1 MNYGQ
6 QKNYESFC
14 IRIKSYRITFTY
26 ILLER
31 AVIAETCFLELH
43 LLPISCVRKRNVKK
57 SYLFFPPSLPW
68 PLVHDPVEYIN
79 VCQPSP
85 CGINAV
91 CREQNGVGSCTC
103 IEDHLGNPYEG
114 CHPECVLNSD
124 CPSNKACVR
133 NKCQDPCPGVCG
145 QNALCNVVNHL
156 PQCNCLPGYTGDPF
170 RFCSVIRD
178 ERKNFEL

>member
-1 MNYGQ
+1 MDYR
-6 QKNYESFC
+6 KIMKAFALESKV
-14 IRIKSYRITFTY
+14 IV
-26 ILLER
+26 LL
-31 AVIAETCFLELH
+31 LH
-43 LLPISCVRKRNVKK
+43 LYCLKERLLLRLAFQSFICFQFLCVRKRNVKK
-57 SYLFFPPSLPW
+57 SYLFFPPSFPW